1 MALRLAY
8 LSPLP
13 PAATGVADYSAA
25 LLPALAR
32 HAEVEVLAEPAAL
45 SAWRARR
52 ADRDAKLA
60 LYPLSEF
67 EARADRADA
76 IIYHLG
82 NSAHYGAIYER
93 LIRRPGIVVLH
104 DGTLHHFYVDRT
116 LHRGDAPAYLRE
128 MAYSHGAAGY
138 DAARLITR
146 GAGVY
151 PFYRFPLIRRAV
163 DAARGVIVHGET
175 IRQAVLE
182 ARPVTAVCVI
192 PHLAFQAV
200 PPARTRAE
208 VLRRFGW
215 PPDAFVIGSFGLVS
229 PEKRGEALL
238 EAFEAVAA
246 EEPRARLLF
255 VGRSVPEYDL
265 RTVAQERGLDKRIR
279 FAGHVRH
286 AALPDY
292 LSAIDAAVN
301 LRWPTAGEA
310 SGAVM
315 RLLAYGKPTIVSRAG
330 WFAEL
335 PRDAVIAVDVG
346 EREVAQITTALRKL
360 MRDPQARAVRGAA
373 ARDFAARLTPDAVAQ
388 QYVSFIEETIRGK
401 HARDG

>member
-1 MALRLAY
+1 LKR
-8 LSPLP
+8 
-13 PAATGVADYSAA
+13 
-25 LLPALAR
+25 
-32 HAEVEVLAEPAAL
+32 
-45 SAWRARR
+45 
-52 ADRDAKLA
+52 
-60 LYPLSEF
+60 
-67 EARADRADA
+67 
-76 IIYHLG
+76 
-82 NSAHYGAIYER
+82 
-93 LIRRPGIVVLH
+93 GIVVLH

-182 ARPVTAVCVI
+182 ARAAAPVCVL
-192 PHLAFQAV
+192 PHLAFPAV

-215 PPDAFVIGSFGLVS
+215 PSDAFVIGSFGLVS

-238 EAFEAVAA
+238 KAFEAIAA

-255 VGRSVPEYDL
+255 VGRTVPEYDL
-265 RTVAQERGLDKRIR
+265 RTGAQELGLAKRVR
-279 FAGHVRH
+279 FAGHVPG

-315 RLLAYGKPTIVSRAG
+315 RLLAYGKPTIISRAG

-335 PRDAVIAVDVG
+335 PRDAVSAVDVG
-346 EREVAQITTALRKL
+346 EGEVEQVAAALRQL
-360 MRDPQARAVRGAA
+360 IRDPQARAARGGAG
-373 ARDFAARLTPDAVAQ
+373 RDFAAGLTPDVVAQ
-388 QYVSFIEETIRGK
+388 RYIGFVEEIIRGK
-401 HARDG
+401 HARNS